1 MRSKRAYDFHTN
13 YKNLSTF
20 ENLPKLSDQHQRLQN
35 CNFNFLLLF
44 LRVDVDEDETV
55 WKFFLKQCLT
65 TQIKADVAVVVAA
78 AVFVVVVVAAV
89 FVVIVVAA
97 AVIDVDSKQRNKT

>member
-55 WKFFLKQCLT
+55 WKFFFE
-65 TQIKADVAVVVAA
+65 AVS
-78 AVFVVVVVAAV
+78 
-89 FVVIVVAA
+89 
-97 AVIDVDSKQRNKT
+97 DDPD

>member
-1 MRSKRAYDFHTN
+1 MRSKRAFDFHTN

-44 LRVDVDEDETV
+44 LCVDVDEDETV
-55 WKFFLKQCLT
+55 WNFFLKQCLT

-78 AVFVVVVVAAV
+78 AVVAHVAAV
-89 FVVIVVAA
+89 AVAVATAVAVVVGVLLI
-97 AVIDVDSKQRNKT
+97 NNHF